1 MDSSRLKRRVT
12 IQYPST
18 TQDAYGQP
26 VVGFVTL
33 ATVWAAVEPLTGR
46 QLFAAKQAQSEI
58 SVKVTIRYRTDVKTS
73 MSIVY
78 LTHTYQIDAV
88 IDFEARHES
97 LELMCTE
104 LPA

>member
-1 MDSSRLKRRVT
+1 MDAGRLNRRVI
-12 IQYPST
+12 IQSLST

-26 VVGFVTL
+26 ISTMTTV
-33 ATVWAAVEPLTGR
+33 ATVWAAVEPLSGR
-46 QLFAAKQAQSEI
+46 ALFAAKQAQSEI
-58 SVKVTIRYRTDVKTS
+58 SVKITIRYRTDVTTA

-78 LTHTYQIDAV
+78 LTHTYQIDAI

-97 LELMCTE
+97 LELMCME

>member
-12 IQYPST
+12 IQAPSV

-46 QLFAAKQAQSEI
+46 QLFAAKQALSEI
-58 SVKVTIRYRTDVKTS
+58 SVKVTIRYRTDVTTA
-73 MSIVY
+73 MSVVY